1 MNTNITGVILAGG
14 RAQRMGGSDKGLLEL
29 AGKPMISYVL
39 DRLRPQVDT
48 TLINA
53 NRNIARY
60 EEFGAAVISDTM
72 TGFLGP
78 LAGMSVAMRVAR
90 TPYIV
95 TVPCDSPFVPQ
106 DYVQRMFD
114 GLAEQNAV
122 VAVATDG
129 DRWQPVFS
137 LIETR
142 LYDDLISYLEFG
154 ERKIDLWFKEYAVAT
169 VDFSDQTEA
178 FLNINTPADKA
189 DVEQILLKTNL

>member
-1 MNTNITGVILAGG
+1 MAGG
-14 RAQRMGGSDKGLLEL
+14 RAQRMGGDDKGLLEL

-39 DRLRPQVDT
+39 NRLRPQVDT

-60 EEFGAAVISDTM
+60 KEFGAAVISDTM
-72 TGFLGP
+72 ADFQGP
-78 LAGMSVAMRVAR
+78 LAGMSIAMQVAR

-114 GLAEQNAV
+114 GLVERNAV
-122 VAVATDG
+122 VATATDG

-137 LIETR
+137 LIETH
-142 LYDDLISYLEFG
+142 LYDDLIVYLKSG
-154 ERKIDLWFKEYAVAT
+154 ERKIDLWFKKHAVVA
-169 VDFSDQTEA
+169 VNFSDQTEA
-178 FLNINTPADKA
+178 FLNINTPEDKA
-189 DVEQILLKTNL
+189 KVEKILLETNL